1 FCLLLAMVC
10 LMAFAAAAP
19 ARDALGV
26 TRNGRTVT
34 LRLADPA
41 PEIAP
46 VLAEPPPEI
55 ALAMAGPRPDA
66 PPAAPPRPD
75 PVATGPVA
83 GPRVAAA
90 SPPAAASAPVPAS
103 AAPPTSLS
111 LALDDMPLRSVLQ
124 GLAEQ
129 AGRSLVIGPE
139 VQGEVSAT
147 LSDVS
152 FEEALRAILATTPYG
167 YNVRDGVWSIG
178 TLAVETR
185 VLSLTYVGGDAVK
198 EALTPFLSEK
208 GRVEALTVMNNGDVA
223 GTPPKSKL
231 VITDIPDRLD
241 RIEAVIRS
249 LDVRPRQVRIEARMI
264 ETTVGHDASLGINWN
279 LDVSA
284 RGAAAPTTFPF
295 RHDGAPASDYAV
307 TGDTQGTGTE
317 TGGRQF
323 LPGEFFPTAQ
333 RSDFVFGIMDASQL
347 GVAVQALQSDVN
359 ANVLATPTIT
369 TTDGR
374 KAQVLVGQQIPVP
387 VYERQQETGVLEIT
401 GYTQQEVGI
410 SLDVTPHVGRDGEIL
425 MEVTPSTSDIVEF
438 IGQFKDRPITKT
450 RVARTQVVV
459 REGQTLAIAGLLSE
473 SEFTTHSK
481 VPLLGDIPLL
491 GHLFRHTGT
500 EKRKVELLVFITPT
514 LLE

>member
-1 FCLLLAMVC
+1 MRTRLCLLLAMACTV
-10 LMAFAAAAP
+10 AFAATAS
-19 ARDALGV
+19 ARDAAGM
-26 TRNGRTVT
+26 TRNGSTVT
-34 LRLADPA
+34 LHLADPA
-41 PEIAP
+41 PEP
-46 VLAEPPPEI
+46 VLA
-55 ALAMAGPRPDA
+55 LAGPFRDAEPDDLSRTGLPAADPAVGPEVAWAPA
-66 PPAAPPRPD
+66 PPAS
-75 PVATGPVA
+75 T
-83 GPRVAAA
+83 AAA
-90 SPPAAASAPVPAS
+90 AL
-103 AAPPTSLS
+103 PPTLS

-139 VQGEVSAT
+139 VQGDVSAT
-147 LSDVS
+147 LSNVT

-167 YNVRDGVWSIG
+167 YSLRDDVWSIG
-178 TLAVETR
+178 TLAIETR
-185 VLSLTYVGGDAVK
+185 VFGLTYVGGDAVK

-208 GRVEALTVMNNGDVA
+208 GRVEALTSLNNGDIA
-223 GTPPKSKL
+223 GTPSKSKL
-231 VITDIPDRLD
+231 VVTDIPDRLD
-241 RIEAVIRS
+241 RIEAVILS
-249 LDVRPRQVRIEARMI
+249 LDVRPRQVRIEARMV
-264 ETTVGHDASLGINWN
+264 ETTVGHDAARGIKWN

-284 RGAAAPTTFPF
+284 RGGAAPTTFPF
-295 RHDGAPASDYAV
+295 RHDGAPLSDYAA
-307 TGDTQGTGTE
+307 TGDTESGGTD

-323 LPGEFFPTAQ
+323 LPGEFFPAPQ
-333 RSDFVFGIMDASQL
+333 RTDFVFGIMDASQL
-347 GVAVQALQSDVN
+347 GVAVQALEHDVN

-387 VYERQQETGVLEIT
+387 TYERQQETGVLEIT
-401 GYTQQEVGI
+401 GYQQQEVGI

-438 IGQFKDRPITKT
+438 IGEFKDRPITKT

-491 GHLFRHTGT
+491 GHFFRHSGT
-500 EKRKVELLVFITPT
+500 EKRKVELLIFITPT
-514 LLE
+514 LLD

>member
-1 FCLLLAMVC
+1 MRTRLCLLMAMAC
-10 LMAFAAAAP
+10 TMAFAAASS
-19 ARDALGV
+19 ARDAVGM
-26 TRNGRTVT
+26 TRNGRMVT
-34 LRLADPA
+34 LHLADPA
-41 PEIAP
+41 PEL
-46 VLAEPPPEI
+46 V
-55 ALAMAGPRPDA
+55 LAMAGPFRDAEPDDLPRSAMPAADPADDLKVAMAAA
-66 PPAAPPRPD
+66 PPAAP
-75 PVATGPVA
+75 VA
-83 GPRVAAA
+83 VAALP
-90 SPPAAASAPVPAS
+90 S
-103 AAPPTSLS
+103 TLS

-139 VQGEVSAT
+139 VQGDVSAT
-147 LSDVS
+147 LSNVT

-167 YNVRDGVWSIG
+167 YSLRDDVWSIG
-178 TLAVETR
+178 TLAIETR
-185 VLSLTYVGGDAVK
+185 VFGLTYVGGDAVK

-208 GRVEALTVMNNGDVA
+208 GRVEALTDLNNRDIA
-223 GTPPKSKL
+223 GAPSKSKL
-231 VITDIPDRLD
+231 VVTDIPDRLD
-241 RIEAVIRS
+241 RIEAVILS
-249 LDVRPRQVRIEARMI
+249 LDVRPRQVRIEARMV
-264 ETTVGHDASLGINWN
+264 ETTVGHDAALGIKWN

-284 RGAAAPTTFPF
+284 RGGAAPTTFPF
-295 RHDGAPASDYAV
+295 RHDGAPLSDYAV
-307 TGDTQGTGTE
+307 TGDTGSTGTT
-317 TGGRQF
+317 TGGPQF

-333 RSDFVFGIMDASQL
+333 RTDFVFGIMDASQL
-347 GVAVQALQSDVN
+347 GVAVQALENDVN

-387 VYERQQETGVLEIT
+387 TYERQQETGVLEIT
-401 GYTQQEVGI
+401 GYQQQEVGI

-438 IGQFKDRPITKT
+438 IGEFKDRPITKT

-491 GHLFRHTGT
+491 GQLFRHSGT
-500 EKRKVELLVFITPT
+500 EKRKVELLIFITPT
-514 LLE
+514 LLD